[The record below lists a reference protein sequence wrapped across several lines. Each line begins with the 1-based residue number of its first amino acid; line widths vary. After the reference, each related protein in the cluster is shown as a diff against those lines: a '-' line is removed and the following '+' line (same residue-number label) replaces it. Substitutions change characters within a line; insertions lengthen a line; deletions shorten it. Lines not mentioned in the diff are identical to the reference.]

1 MNEEM
6 MFQYSVIRSRRRK
19 TAAIRISE
27 KGIEVRVPHWVDDKW
42 VDDWVAQ
49 RAQWVQE
56 NSLRLKTNLDKF
68 CLKVSRGA
76 LFPLRGEEYPIDWR
90 LGVKN
95 QVLMSEGKINIVLSS
110 RSKKTEQERVRT
122 CLHQWYKSHAHAHL
136 SARLA
141 YWEKQMGLVSN
152 SLKIRDYK
160 RRWGSCNAKG
170 DIAFN
175 WRLIHA
181 DDEIIDYVVIHELAH
196 LVHLNHS
203 KAFWQLVESYCKNW
217 RVLRDELQK
226 RNGWVL
232 W

>member
-6 MFQYSVIRSRRRK
+6 MFQYNVIRSRRRK

-42 VDDWVAQ
+42 VNDWVAQ
-49 RAQWVQE
+49 RADWVQK

-68 CLKVSRGA
+68 CLKVSQGA
-76 LFPLRGEEYPIDWR
+76 FFPLRGEEYPINWH
-90 LGVKN
+90 LGGKN
-95 QVLMSEGKINIVLSS
+95 QVLLSEGQINIVLSS
-110 RSKKTEQERVRT
+110 RSKKMEQERVRT
-122 CLHQWYKSHAHAHL
+122 CLQQWYKVHADEYL
-136 SARLA
+136 SARLS
-141 YWEKQMGLVSN
+141 YWEKQMELVSN
-152 SLKIRDYK
+152 SLKVRDYK

-170 DIAFN
+170 DITFN
-175 WRLIHA
+175 WRLILA
-181 DDEIIDYVVIHELAH
+181 DDAIIDYVVIHELAH

-203 KAFWQLVESYCKNW
+203 KQFWQLVERYCKNW